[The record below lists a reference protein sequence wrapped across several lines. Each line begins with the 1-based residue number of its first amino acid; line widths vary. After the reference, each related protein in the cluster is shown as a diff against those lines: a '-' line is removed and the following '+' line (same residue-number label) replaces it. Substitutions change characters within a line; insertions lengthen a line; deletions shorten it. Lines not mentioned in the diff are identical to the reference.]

1 LFVGFLKLLAINRNM
16 PTLFENLD
24 HSRKYEL
31 KIKGG
36 PKLFTFVLVNGSN
49 GSVQMRIL
57 DGAEAHKTVDLE
69 SFDKPALF
77 TVDDAGSAPQISSV
91 RTAAY
96 REPGM
101 TAAERAEARRE
112 GELRSA
118 AMAHIQSRERVP
130 SNNGQGLVPVL
141 AEVAEGNNT
150 RASLETFWGITRVPE
165 DRKPCV
171 VRSLILL
178 FGRYAHNRLE
188 TASKIIPKNTWNAVI
203 DETLEKAKKR
213 VTKSCGIP
221 HDLIDWTAPFTKYE
235 SVTLLEPKRRAF
247 FNALNNARPGPP
259 SRGSSVSSTLSLK
272 NSNNNNNNSTN
283 GVVGNNFSPRS
294 PGGGRRRKTRKSTY
308 RRR

>member
-1 LFVGFLKLLAINRNM
+1 M
-16 PTLFENLD
+16 SSLFENLD
-24 HSRKYEL
+24 HARKYEL

-36 PKLFTFVLVNGSN
+36 PKLFTFVLVHSSN
-49 GSVQMRIL
+49 GSVQLRIL

-77 TVDDAGSAPQISSV
+77 TVDDAGPAPQISSV

-118 AMAHIQSRERVP
+118 AMAHIQSRTRVE
-130 SNNGQGLVPVL
+130 SNNSQGLVPTL
-141 AEVAEGNNT
+141 EEVAEVVDT
-150 RASLETFWGITRVPE
+150 RASLEEFWGITGVPE
-165 DRKPCV
+165 EHKKSI
-171 VRSLILL
+171 VR
-178 FGRYAHNRLE
+178 RLE
-188 TASKIIPKNTWNAVI
+188 GVLRVSAYRALGSANRVIPKNAWNATFPNTIELVKIKIRRANKI
-203 DETLEKAKKR
+203 DPE
-213 VTKSCGIP
+213 
-221 HDLIDWTAPFTKYE
+221 LINWSAPFSKYE
-235 SVTLLEPKRRAF
+235 NLELLEPKRAAF
-247 FNALNNARPGPP
+247 YEMLNNARPGPP

-272 NSNNNNNNSTN
+272 NINNNNNNSTN
-283 GVVGNNFSPRS
+283 GVVENNFSPRS

>member
-1 LFVGFLKLLAINRNM
+1 LLGFLKLLAINRNM
-16 PTLFENLD
+16 SMLFKNLD

-31 KIKGG
+31 KIKG
-36 PKLFTFVLVNGSN
+36 KRTLFTFVLVNGSN
-49 GSVQMRIL
+49 GSLQLRIL

-77 TVDDAGSAPQISSV
+77 TVIDAGPAPQISSV

-118 AMAHIQSRERVP
+118 AMAHMQSRERVP

-141 AEVAEGNNT
+141 EEVAEAVDT
-150 RASLETFWGITRVPE
+150 RASLEEFWGITRVPE
-165 DRKPCV
+165 QQKRSV
-171 VRSLILL
+171 VRRVEGMLRKSAYTAL
-178 FGRYAHNRLE
+178 GSANRLIGRNAWDA
-188 TASKIIPKNTWNAVI
+188 TFDNTIALLKRKIAVANKI
-203 DETLEKAKKR
+203 DPE
-213 VTKSCGIP
+213 
-221 HDLIDWTAPFTKYE
+221 LINWGAPFSKYE
-235 SVTLLEPKRRAF
+235 NLELLEPKRT
-247 FNALNNARPGPP
+247 ALYQMLNDARPGPP

>member
-1 LFVGFLKLLAINRNM
+1 
-16 PTLFENLD
+16 
-24 HSRKYEL
+24 
-31 KIKGG
+31 
-36 PKLFTFVLVNGSN
+36 
-49 GSVQMRIL
+49 MRIL

-77 TVDDAGSAPQISSV
+77 TVDDTGPAPQISSV

-141 AEVAEGNNT
+141 AEVVDT
-150 RASLETFWGITRVPE
+150 RASLEEFWGITRVPE
-165 DRKPCV
+165 EHKKSI
-171 VRSLILL
+171 VR
-178 FGRYAHNRLE
+178 RLE
-188 TASKIIPKNTWNAVI
+188 GVLRVSAYRALGSANRVISKNAWNATFPNTIELVKIKIRRANKI
-203 DETLEKAKKR
+203 DPE
-213 VTKSCGIP
+213 
-221 HDLIDWTAPFTKYE
+221 LINWSAPFSKYE
-235 SVTLLEPKRRAF
+235 NLELLEPKRAAF
-247 FNALNNARPGPP
+247 YEMLNNARPGPP

-294 PGGGRRRKTRKSTY
+294 PGGGRRRKTRKSNY